1 MAQQITNNTS
11 LIDALTSTNN
21 NFVDSSAN
29 QFGSILDIANKSF
42 TQQNQD
48 SKTSSLLSYSTKTN
62 FSTKTSAD
70 SYTTLRESNYT
81 QPMKHDNVTTPVSAE
96 KNISVEKD
104 VNKDSLGNMHVH
116 QNETKSEHDFNNKS
130 TSEEIGVSVD
140 VSNDKVVVETKKTQ
154 TSDEISNK
162 VEEDVQVEVVETVD
176 VVNPTDTAKSDLE
189 EKDVENIDTDISEQ
203 VLDIVSTLVVEED
216 AELNIDF
223 TAIKGR
229 GYTSGDKNKAESD
242 IIGILPIDSLFT
254 PVRKANFEIEK
265 TRIGGELNYEKLTLD
280 IWTNGVIEPFEA
292 LSMAAR
298 ILNEHLEMFIDLSD
312 IAKNMSIM
320 SQKEMSEKD
329 KMLETP
335 IEELEFSVRS
345 YNCLKRAGIHTVA
358 DILSRTEHD
367 MMKVRNLG
375 KKSLD
380 EVVAKVASLGLSF
393 KKPEE

>member
-1 MAQQITNNTS
+1 MLEMKRPEIKCVSIDADTYYARFEVEPLERGFGITLGNSLRRILLSSLPGYAINTLKIDGVSHEFSTIKGVSEDVTS
-11 LIDALTSTNN
+11 LILNIKDVCLKALNPEDTDMKELKISKKGPCEVT
-21 NFVDSSAN
+21 AA
-29 QFGSILDIANKSF
+29 DII
-42 TQQNQD
+42 TD
-48 SKTSSLLSYSTKTN
+48 G
-62 FSTKTSAD
+62 
-70 SYTTLRESNYT
+70 TLE
-81 QPMKHDNVTTPVSAE
+81 V
-96 KNISVEKD
+96 
-104 VNKDSLGNMHVH
+104 VNKDLHL
-116 QNETKSEHDFNNKS
+116 
-130 TSEEIGVSVD
+130 
-140 VSNDKVVVETKKTQ
+140 
-154 TSDEISNK
+154 
-162 VEEDVQVEVVETVD
+162 
-176 VVNPTDTAKSDLE
+176 AY
-189 EKDVENIDTDISEQ
+189 ID
-203 VLDIVSTLVVEED
+203 ED

-229 GYTSGDKNKAESD
+229 GYISGDKNKAESD